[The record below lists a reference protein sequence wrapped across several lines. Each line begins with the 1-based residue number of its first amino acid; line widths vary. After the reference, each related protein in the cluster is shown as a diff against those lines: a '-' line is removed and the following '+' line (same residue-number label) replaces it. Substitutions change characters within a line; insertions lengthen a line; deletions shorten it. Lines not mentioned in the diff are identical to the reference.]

1 MKFFSLSIFDLKCN
15 GIYFSH
21 HCILDYVLMIDTK
34 NTIKILMVSPSQK
47 IFDSFLRKVHKSI
60 RWLIFFD
67 ASPQRVTFF
76 SSPVI
81 DDCSSTERMRKKI
94 LFLQGYRLQWCFYWE
109 YIDFSRVIARY
120 TCTYRHL
127 KSSSLNNVKPLVV
140 MLHKT
145 FV

>member
-34 NTIKILMVSPSQK
+34 NTMKFLMVSPSQK

-81 DDCSSTERMRKKI
+81 DDCSSTELMRKNTVFARISITEMLLLGMYWFQPRYSTLHVHIQASKI
-94 LFLQGYRLQWCFYWE
+94 
-109 YIDFSRVIARY
+109 
-120 TCTYRHL
+120 
-127 KSSSLNNVKPLVV
+127 VV
-140 MLHKT
+140 A
-145 FV
+145 